1 MINPGDR
8 EKFDQRRWQARF
20 ARGRQGLS
28 ASVEEALANPNLS
41 EKDFDDDLE
50 DGSLEQVET
59 DKVTGQ
65 SNQMLIRPRLSLQ
78 SKPLPIVRAPPHP
91 DDRQVAQDSTPA
103 VATNATAKA
112 AQPASKKKRL
122 AGRNTRVELQAI
134 PKQEKKAS
142 RKTTPLTESK
152 AAVQALTVEGE
163 SPHKEAVTEEPSVVK
178 VEQRVAPPREKL
190 SGTGKLLKGCAEAT
204 VENPHI
210 TFASLVLVTL
220 LSDPG
225 PVVVQYFTLLPGYG
239 FTVHLSAPVGAD
251 TAFNYVIL
259 LGELL

>member
-8 EKFDQRRWQARF
+8 EKHDQQRWQARF
-20 ARGRQGLS
+20 ARGRQRLS
-28 ASVEEALANPNLS
+28 VSVEEALANPDLRD
-41 EKDFDDDLE
+41 KDFDDDLE
-50 DGSLEQVET
+50 DWSLEQVET
-59 DKVTGQ
+59 DKVRGQ
-65 SNQMLIRPRLSLQ
+65 SNQMLVRPRLSLQ
-78 SKPLPIVRAPPHP
+78 SKPLPVVSIPPHTAK
-91 DDRQVAQDSTPA
+91 RQVAQDSLPA
-103 VATNATAKA
+103 VAKNGTATA
-112 AQPASKKKRL
+112 AQLAPRKKRL

-134 PKQEKKAS
+134 PKQDKKAS
-142 RKTTPLTESK
+142 RKTRPLAENK
-152 AAVQALTVEGE
+152 AALQTMTVEGE
-163 SPHKEAVTEEPSVVK
+163 LPHKEAVTEEPSAVK
-178 VEQRVAPPREKL
+178 LKQLVAPAREKL

-204 VENPHI
+204 VENSHI
-210 TFASLVLVTL
+210 TTASLVLVTL